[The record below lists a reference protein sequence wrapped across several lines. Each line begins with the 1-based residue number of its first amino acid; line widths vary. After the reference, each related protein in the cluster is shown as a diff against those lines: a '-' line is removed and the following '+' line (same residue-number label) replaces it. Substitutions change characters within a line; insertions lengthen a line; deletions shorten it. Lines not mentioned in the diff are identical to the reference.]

1 MLLRTSALVSLG
13 AILVAVAGA
22 KDKTKIILPA
32 DVLNA
37 HTILV
42 VIKPNAGEP
51 LTDPMA
57 NRRAQEDVE
66 KALMKWGRFDI
77 AQEASTADLV
87 IAVRTG
93 TGRSLAPT
101 LSGGPIDQRPVIFEP
116 QDGNVRIGGQRGKPP
131 DITQP
136 SGGTPDGSPHVQTE
150 VGSSDDSFEVYR
162 GKIEYPLD
170 SSPVWRYAGRDGLRL
185 PDLPAVEQFRRVLDE
200 TAKAASKN
208 KQRP

>member
-1 MLLRTSALVSLG
+1 MLLRTSALVCLSAL
-13 AILVAVAGA
+13 LTSVAVA
-22 KDKTKIILPA
+22 KDKRKITIPA

-37 HTILV
+37 RTVLV
-42 VIKPNAGEP
+42 VIKPHAGEP

-57 NRRAQEDVE
+57 NHRAQEDVE

-87 IAVRTG
+87 IAVRKG

-116 QDGNVRIGGQRGKPP
+116 QDGNVRVGGQRGSPP

-136 SGGTPDGSPHVQTE
+136 SGIPDRSPQIQTE

-170 SSPVWRYAGRDGLRL
+170 SSPLWRYAGKDGLRS
-185 PDLPAVEQFRRVLDE
+185 PDLPAVEQFRKVLDDA
-200 TAKAASKN
+200 AKAANKN
-208 KQRP
+208 KQGP